1 MCVFKALH
9 MQSSCRCPVKLM
21 DDWRSP
27 PPPFFM
33 MPSSSVVCSSAWE
46 GKRKREHQTAGCPAQ
61 LCQFNLLYSAWLHIW
76 PAPVFLPDRTGT
88 THPPP
93 QQTPDLQDSL
103 TLKLSNEHSQIQ
115 IYTKT
120 EECYCTLTVAFSC
133 KLKQLYTRC

>member
-1 MCVFKALH
+1 MFKALH
-9 MQSSCRCPVKLM
+9 MRNSCRCPVKLM

-103 TLKLSNEHSQIQ
+103 TLKLSNEHSHKSKSIQ
-115 IYTKT
+115 KL
-120 EECYCTLTVAFSC
+120 ESDLTVTASAIALSLLCFHAN
-133 KLKQLYTRC
+133 